1 MAIKNWFVIVNP
13 TSGNGKSIKK
23 WPEIKRLLDSK
34 KIYYEFAFTEHS
46 KHSISLVQKAI
57 EKGYTNIICVGGD
70 GTLHNIIN
78 GIMSQNKIPSKNIHV
93 GMIPI
98 GTGNDWVK
106 THLIPKQIHLAIDTL
121 IKGRVYCQDIGKI
134 TFENQQNNP
143 VYFNNLAG
151 VGFDGYV
158 VSKVNKYK
166 FLGTLAYM
174 IGAIIGLFSFK
185 NFSST
190 VFINSQKYSGNTLM
204 ILVGLC
210 KFSGG
215 GMQLT
220 KTPNPN
226 DGLFDISI
234 AKNLSK
240 FDIIK
245 NLGNLFN
252 GKITNHK
259 KVESIK
265 SNYLEIS
272 INQDNKPFIQ
282 ADGELIGIGNITLQ
296 IIPQSFSF
304 YS

>member
-1 MAIKNWFVIVNP
+1 MAIKNWFVIINP

-34 KIYYEFAFTEHS
+34 KFYYEFAFTEHS
-46 KHSISLVQKAI
+46 KHSAFLVQKAI
-57 EKGYTNIICVGGD
+57 EKGFTNIICVGGD

-98 GTGNDWVK
+98 GTGNDWIK
-106 THLIPKQIHLAIDTL
+106 THLIPKQINLAIDIL
-121 IKGRVYCQDIGKI
+121 IKGRVSFQDIGKI
-134 TFENQQNNP
+134 TFENQLNNP

-166 FLGTLAYM
+166 FIGALAYM
-174 IGAIIGLFSFK
+174 MGAIIGLFSFK
-185 NFSST
+185 NFTST
-190 VFINSQKYSGNTLM
+190 VFINSQEYSGKTLM

-220 KTPNPN
+220 KTPNPV

-245 NLGNLFN
+245 NLGKLFS

-259 KVESIK
+259 KVETIK
-265 SNYLEIS
+265 SNRIEI
-272 INQDNKPFIQ
+272 IIKQHEKPFIQ
-282 ADGELIGIGNITLQ
+282 ADGELIGIGSITLQ
-296 IIPQSFSF
+296 IIPQAFSF